1 MEDEGRPSYA
11 ASSAEVATKAEK
23 ASEGR
28 GINDAFAKAIGAK
41 DLAYLREIVKKDL
54 ETIVADQIEAKLE
67 EDIFEKIIGLA
78 QIEVPEILVEDELN
92 RMVVRLGTR
101 LEQQGSNLEKYCK
114 EQKTTLDELKN
125 KWRELAEKNVKTSLI
140 VEEIGKQEKV
150 EVTREELDEA
160 LKGVDQT
167 NLSTEQ
173 KADLEKYLA
182 VSIFQAKALDLVKK
196 TITA

>member
-1 MEDEGRPSYA
+1 MKTLEL
-11 ASSAEVATKAEK
+11 SA
-23 ASEGR
+23 
-28 GINDAFAKAIGAK
+28 
-41 DLAYLREIVKKDL
+41 
-54 ETIVADQIEAKLE
+54 
-67 EDIFEKIIGLA
+67 
-78 QIEVPEILVEDELN
+78 
-92 RMVVRLGTR
+92 
-101 LEQQGSNLEKYCK
+101 
-114 EQKTTLDELKN
+114 LDELKN